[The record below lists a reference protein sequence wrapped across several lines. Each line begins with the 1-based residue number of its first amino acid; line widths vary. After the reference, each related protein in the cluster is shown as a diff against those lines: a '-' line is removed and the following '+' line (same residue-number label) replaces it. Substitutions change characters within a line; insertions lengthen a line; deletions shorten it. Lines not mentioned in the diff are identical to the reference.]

1 MRSRMSIIMFV
12 VMALLLQTG
21 SLSAQ
26 TQPQPRKQTLYYIPH
41 THWEGAV
48 FFTREEY
55 LQMGLP
61 HILQA
66 LRLLRKYPNYKF
78 TLDQV
83 AYIKPFLERYPEEA
97 AAFKQYVKEGR
108 LGIVGG
114 MDVM

>member
-1 MRSRMSIIMFV
+1 MMSLRRPISLIV
-12 VMALLLQTG
+12 LACLLIAGTGNGHCQT
-21 SLSAQ
+21 A
-26 TQPQPRKQTLYYIPH
+26 PKQTLYYIPH

-66 LRLLRKYPNYKF
+66 LRLLKKYPNYKS

-97 AAFKQYVKEGR
+97 AAIKQYVKEGR

-114 MDVM
+114 MD